1 MNEENKRLKT
11 ALSNYSKRVSLVEEL
26 NVWGNYTW
34 VIKSVSEKLKL
45 KQFLYSN
52 PFYTSPSGYRVCVS
66 IALNGF
72 GPGEDTHIGLGLF
85 MMKGLLDYYS
95 LIIPSISRSDFLS
108 N

>member
-1 MNEENKRLKT
+1 MC
-11 ALSNYSKRVSLVEEL
+11 
-26 NVWGNYTW
+26 GNYTW

-95 LIIPSISRSDFLS
+95 LIIPLFLDPIFYLIKWYFP